1 MPASV
6 TAAPEV
12 PGVLEELSP
21 ALSVLGGSDVAGGDL
36 FSSSD
41 LESCFDFHFLILRIV
56 LTCCVAPYNF
66 KFDQFFFTKSFTFD
80 RMKQSQF

>member
-41 LESCFDFHFLILRIV
+41 LESCLDFHFLILRIV
-56 LTCCVAPYNF
+56 LTCCVAPYNL
-66 KFDQFFFTKSFTFD
+66 QF
-80 RMKQSQF
+80 